1 MGQSR
6 DSRRRRRSSA
16 PRGHTSC
23 STKSRIT
30 SGSATTGRSSSIPT
44 DVVLILCN
52 IGRSRLPWI
61 PSATRQRRWDVE
73 TPCPTTRI
81 IVTVSFGGDAL
92 NDEIRSVGAA
102 VSACK
107 CGCDDRRA
115 QSAPASDPRR
125 SGTEGGTGP
134 RRALYS
140 PVSSRR
146 SGLTRRG
153 SRARSP
159 NANSNHRREHTAL
172 RFRNQSLECIPQSI
186 PRVPGKLR
194 NLFLVATGKAA

>member
-1 MGQSR
+1 MDPVSHLSTPMGCRNPLSHNA
-6 DSRRRRRSSA
+6 DYCHCEFRR
-16 PRGHTSC
+16 GCT
-23 STKSRIT
+23 
-30 SGSATTGRSSSIPT
+30 
-44 DVVLILCN
+44 
-52 IGRSRLPWI
+52 
-61 PSATRQRRWDVE
+61 QRRD
-73 TPCPTTRI
+73 PI
-81 IVTVSFGGDAL
+81 S
-92 NDEIRSVGAA
+92 GAA

-159 NANSNHRREHTAL
+159 NANSNHRREHAAL
-172 RFRNQSLECIPQSI
+172 RFRNQSLECRENCETCSLWYLTMPSSSLVVVEDSI
-186 PRVPGKLR
+186 EQRISAR
-194 NLFLVATGKAA
+194 NMLFRNP

>member
-1 MGQSR
+1 VDPVSHLSTPMGCRNPLSHNA
-6 DSRRRRRSSA
+6 DYCHCEFRR
-16 PRGHTSC
+16 GCT
-23 STKSRIT
+23 
-30 SGSATTGRSSSIPT
+30 
-44 DVVLILCN
+44 
-52 IGRSRLPWI
+52 
-61 PSATRQRRWDVE
+61 QRRD
-73 TPCPTTRI
+73 PI
-81 IVTVSFGGDAL
+81 S
-92 NDEIRSVGAA
+92 GAA

-159 NANSNHRREHTAL
+159 NANSNHRREDTAL
-172 RFRNQSLECIPQSI
+172 RFRNQSLECRENCETCSLWLPVRPHNRFQRIRTANRA
-186 PRVPGKLR
+186 RVEHRRGSATSTDRNRLR
-194 NLFLVATGKAA
+194 RRAPALTHVRRQA

>member
-1 MGQSR
+1 M
-6 DSRRRRRSSA
+6 
-16 PRGHTSC
+16 
-23 STKSRIT
+23 
-30 SGSATTGRSSSIPT
+30 
-44 DVVLILCN
+44 LILCN

-61 PSATRQRRWDVE
+61 PSATCQRRWDVE

-194 NLFLVATGKAA
+194 NLFLVATGKAAYSIPAYSDRQPGSSRTPQGAALLALTGTGCGVGHPR

>member
-1 MGQSR
+1 VDPVSHLSTPMGCRNPLSHNA
-6 DSRRRRRSSA
+6 DYCHCEFRR
-16 PRGHTSC
+16 GCT
-23 STKSRIT
+23 
-30 SGSATTGRSSSIPT
+30 
-44 DVVLILCN
+44 
-52 IGRSRLPWI
+52 
-61 PSATRQRRWDVE
+61 QRRD
-73 TPCPTTRI
+73 PI
-81 IVTVSFGGDAL
+81 S
-92 NDEIRSVGAA
+92 GAA

-159 NANSNHRREHTAL
+159 NANSNHRREHAAL
-172 RFRNQSLECIPQSI
+172 RFRNQSLECGENCETCSLWYLTMPSSSLVVVEDSI
-186 PRVPGKLR
+186 EQRISAR
-194 NLFLVATGKAA
+194 NMLFRNP

>member
-1 MGQSR
+1 VDPVSHLSTPMGCRNPLSHNA
-6 DSRRRRRSSA
+6 DYCHCEFRR
-16 PRGHTSC
+16 GCT
-23 STKSRIT
+23 
-30 SGSATTGRSSSIPT
+30 
-44 DVVLILCN
+44 
-52 IGRSRLPWI
+52 
-61 PSATRQRRWDVE
+61 QRRD
-73 TPCPTTRI
+73 PI
-81 IVTVSFGGDAL
+81 S
-92 NDEIRSVGAA
+92 GAA

-194 NLFLVATGKAA
+194 NLFLVATGKAAYSIPAYSDRQPGSSRTPQGAALLALTGTGCGVGHPR

>member
-1 MGQSR
+1 VDPVSHLSTPMGCRNPLSHNA
-6 DSRRRRRSSA
+6 DYCHCEFRR
-16 PRGHTSC
+16 GCT
-23 STKSRIT
+23 
-30 SGSATTGRSSSIPT
+30 
-44 DVVLILCN
+44 
-52 IGRSRLPWI
+52 
-61 PSATRQRRWDVE
+61 QRRD
-73 TPCPTTRI
+73 PI
-81 IVTVSFGGDAL
+81 S
-92 NDEIRSVGAA
+92 GAA

-172 RFRNQSLECIPQSI
+172 RFRNQSLECRENCETCSLWYLTMPSSSLVVVEDSI
-186 PRVPGKLR
+186 EQRISAR
-194 NLFLVATGKAA
+194 NMLFRNP

>member
-1 MGQSR
+1 VDPVSHLSTPMGCRNPLSHNA
-6 DSRRRRRSSA
+6 DYCHCEFRR
-16 PRGHTSC
+16 GCT
-23 STKSRIT
+23 
-30 SGSATTGRSSSIPT
+30 
-44 DVVLILCN
+44 
-52 IGRSRLPWI
+52 
-61 PSATRQRRWDVE
+61 QRRD
-73 TPCPTTRI
+73 PI
-81 IVTVSFGGDAL
+81 S
-92 NDEIRSVGAA
+92 GAA

-194 NLFLVATGKAA
+194 NLFLVATGKPHNRFQRIRTANRARVEHRRGSATSTDRNRLRRRAPALTHVRRQA

>member
-1 MGQSR
+1 M
-6 DSRRRRRSSA
+6 
-16 PRGHTSC
+16 
-23 STKSRIT
+23 
-30 SGSATTGRSSSIPT
+30 
-44 DVVLILCN
+44 LILCN

-61 PSATRQRRWDVE
+61 PSATCQRRWDVE

-159 NANSNHRREHTAL
+159 NVNSNHRREHAAL
-172 RFRNQSLECIPQSI
+172 RFRNQSLECGENCETCSLWYLTMPSSSLVVVEDSI
-186 PRVPGKLR
+186 EQRISAR
-194 NLFLVATGKAA
+194 NMLFRNP

>member
-1 MGQSR
+1 MDPVSHPSTPMGCRNPLSHNA
-6 DSRRRRRSSA
+6 DYCHCEFRR
-16 PRGHTSC
+16 GCT
-23 STKSRIT
+23 
-30 SGSATTGRSSSIPT
+30 
-44 DVVLILCN
+44 
-52 IGRSRLPWI
+52 
-61 PSATRQRRWDVE
+61 QRRD
-73 TPCPTTRI
+73 PI
-81 IVTVSFGGDAL
+81 S
-92 NDEIRSVGAA
+92 GAA

-172 RFRNQSLECIPQSI
+172 RFRNQSLECGENCETCSLWYLTMPSSSLVVVEDSI
-186 PRVPGKLR
+186 EQRISAR
-194 NLFLVATGKAA
+194 NMLFRNP